1 MPTNKPLDPHAER
14 DALRTLT
21 ALEPPDDFTDR
32 VLAAALAD
40 AAPPH
45 GPAADTFT
53 PELAAPARWW
63 RVAVAGLAVAA
74 AAGGLGVLLSRP
86 DVWQQRQPS
95 HLRVSVD
102 EGPRPEGAP
111 PLSAQASPLPEAP
124 ADKPRFGDALRLGE
138 LDRTIPAYIAG
149 YGAGWGRAFA
159 FHGAL
164 ALAQDGE
171 ILFKRDNFG
180 EVSQPDP
187 VYRIGTLT
195 SLFTAVAALQ
205 LAERGRLD
213 LDADVCTYVPEFCAA
228 HRPYGREIVTARHLL
243 SHTSGIP
250 NYTDD
255 LYLEVWSA
263 HPKSDLDLLKI
274 VAAQPLEFAPGSDFD
289 PSNSG
294 FVLLGE
300 VITRVGGS
308 SDYQQY
314 ISDQILAPAGMHST
328 RFDLQLH
335 ADKGP
340 LDERRALDLSR
351 QVMGRQFNDELEDL
365 EGANEIQYGRAAGGL
380 WSNVED
386 LVRFDHALHSGRLLS
401 EASLA
406 AMSTPVRDN
415 YGLGWILGEAFGQP
429 TIGHPGGAAGYNG
442 AILRLRG
449 VGLTAVVL
457 SGTEIV
463 DSQTIAEDLL
473 ALAHGRAAEAP
484 REPAEQPLDRALH
497 PRYVGDYA
505 LDALT
510 RRRYEKVI
518 APEHLARLDQVKVVE
533 SEGRLRLSISDHG
546 SKWMHPSGPDAFF
559 FKDTAGTTAAFGG
572 PEGGAATNLTLRTRD
587 AIFTFERSR

>member
-14 DALRTLT
+14 RALAAFT
-21 ALEPPDDFTDR
+21 APEPPDDFTDR
-32 VLAAALAD
+32 VLAAALTDASPPLPAAHAD
-40 AAPPH
+40 A
-45 GPAADTFT
+45 G
-53 PELAAPARWW
+53 AAPARWW
-63 RVAVAGLAVAA
+63 RIAVAGLAVAA
-74 AAGGLGVLLSRP
+74 AAGGLSVLFSRSGP
-86 DVWQQRQPS
+86 LGQPHS
-95 HLRVSVD
+95 LRVSMS
-102 EGPRPEGAP
+102 EGPTPAGAP

-124 ADKPRFGDALRLGE
+124 AAPPRFGDALRLGE

-171 ILFKRDNFG
+171 IVFKRDNFG

-213 LDADVCTYVPEFCAA
+213 LDADVCVHVPEFCAA
-228 HRPYGREIVTARHLL
+228 HRPYGAEIVTARHLL

-274 VAAQPLEFAPGSDFD
+274 IAAQPLEFAPGADFD

-300 VITRVGGS
+300 IITRVGGS

-314 ISDQILAPAGMHST
+314 IADQILAPAGMQST

-335 ADKGP
+335 ADKGA
-340 LDERRALDLSR
+340 LSERRALDLSR

-386 LVRFDHALHSGRLLS
+386 LLRFDHALHSGRLLS

-406 AMSTPVRDN
+406 AMATPVRDN
-415 YGLGWILGEAFGQP
+415 YGLGWIVGEAFGQP

-463 DSQTIAEDLL
+463 DAQTIAEDLL

-484 REPAEQPLDRALH
+484 REPAELPLDRALH
-497 PRYVGDYA
+497 PRYVGEYA
-505 LDALT
+505 LDQLT
-510 RRRYEKVI
+510 RRRYEKII

-546 SKWMHPSGPDAFF
+546 NKWMHASGPDAFF

-572 PEGGAATNLTLRTRD
+572 PDGAPATNLTLRTRD